1 MNSILK
7 PEIKTYIQKSCPT
20 GITLFRDKSLYVKV
34 SKTVNGKEQSLTKV
48 INMNLDSRMSD
59 VQIKANFESA
69 WIDALNVKRSFTE
82 QINNPNFS
90 FHKKQAV
97 GVGTLGSVYNLI
109 FAKRYG
115 TKSELQQQQVGYFYD
130 DLKEFFGED
139 KRLSEITEANIDE
152 FKLWVARKIAERPS
166 NRTGTVSN
174 NSVNKRLGVLRSI
187 FQGALKERL
196 LNNDQLINPDVR
208 VKNMGIEDLPRG
220 ESQRKPAFKLFEQ
233 EQFLK
238 VAELIGG
245 QEWHDL
251 WAWCFDTG
259 MRHFGELDKFTI
271 DNIDFGRK
279 TITFMRPKLKKYSIE
294 MPLTPRCYEIAKRRR
309 TIAMSRDDRR
319 VFPMSKGQRKNNW
332 EKIIR
337 RCNFNA
343 HFTPY
348 TTRHTFITLLAE
360 ANVNPKVAM
369 ELAGHTRIETTL
381 TYYTKSS
388 DKVLQNAIS
397 SLHSA
402 RINDDSSIV
411 EEQEFSMPMLG
422 HNSRKALK

>member
-1 MNSILK
+1 MTKFLK
-7 PEIKTYIQKSCPT
+7 PEIKTFIQKNCPT
-20 GITLFRDKSLYVKV
+20 GITLFRDKALYVKV

-48 INMNLDSRMSD
+48 INLQLDGLMGD
-59 VQIKANFESA
+59 DDIKASFEDA
-69 WIDALNVKRSFTE
+69 LVEALNVKRNFVK
-82 QINNPNFS
+82 QINDPNFS
-90 FHKKQAV
+90 FHTKQAV
-97 GVGTLGSVYNLI
+97 GVGTLGSVYKLI

-115 TKSELQQQQVGYFYD
+115 TKSELQQQQVGYFYE
-130 DLKEFFGED
+130 DLKEYFGED
-139 KRLSEITEANIDE
+139 RRLSQITEKDVDG
-152 FKLWVARKIAERPS
+152 FKDWVAKKIAMRPS
-166 NRTGTVSN
+166 NRSGTVSN
-174 NSVNKRLGVLRSI
+174 NSINKRLGVLRSI

-220 ESQRKPAFKLFEQ
+220 ESLRKPAFKLFEQ

-279 TITFMRPKLKKYSIE
+279 TITFWRPKTEQFSVE

-309 TIAMSRDDRR
+309 TIAMKRDDRR

-332 EKIIR
+332 EKIISK
-337 RCNFNA
+337 CNFQS

-369 ELAGHTRIETTL
+369 DLAGHTRIETTL

-388 DKVLQNAIS
+388 NKVLTNAIS
-397 SLHSA
+397 ALHNA
-402 RINDDSSIV
+402 RVNDDSSV
-411 EEQEFSMPMLG
+411 DEEQEFSMPMLG